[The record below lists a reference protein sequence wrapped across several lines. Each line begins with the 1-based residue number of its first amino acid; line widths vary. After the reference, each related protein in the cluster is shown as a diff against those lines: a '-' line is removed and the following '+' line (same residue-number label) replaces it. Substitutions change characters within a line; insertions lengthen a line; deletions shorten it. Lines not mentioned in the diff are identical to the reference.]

1 MKSVQFSSR
10 MTKPDF
16 QADFLKLML
25 KTAGKQDV
33 ISFAG
38 GLPNPISFPAKQ
50 LSKATDIVLKEK
62 GMQAL
67 QYSNPEGYLPLR
79 EYIAA
84 RYQKQGIEVDASN
97 IIITNGSQQ
106 ALDIL
111 AAIFIDQGDTIVV
124 EKPSYLAALQVFHLY
139 NPKVNSISLQDD
151 GVDIKELKDAL
162 QMNPK
167 FFYAIPTFQ
176 NPTGLCYSDEKK
188 IAVANAIKA
197 TNTLLIEDNPYG
209 ELRFQGKK
217 GIPLFP
223 LLKEQCIMLGTF
235 SKTVSPGMRLGWICT
250 TNQEVYQ
257 KIFDYKQIVDLHT
270 NVFGQMVLHQYL
282 MDNDLDKHL
291 AKIINLY
298 GKQANAMITSIQ
310 KYFPKEVKYTIPKG
324 GMFLWVT
331 LPKGITAIELAN
343 KAIMQNV
350 AIAAGDPFYEEHRN
364 VHTLRLNY
372 TNCDEQTIEKGI
384 KILAQIIKGAM

>member
-10 MTKPDF
+10 MTTPDF

-38 GLPNPISFPAKQ
+38 GLPNPISFPAKE
-50 LSKATDIVLKEK
+50 LSKATDKVLKEK
-62 GMQAL
+62 GTQAL

-79 EYIAA
+79 EHIAI
-84 RYQKQGIEVDASN
+84 RYQKQGIKVEASN

-111 AAIFIDQGDTIVV
+111 AAIFIDQGDAIVV

-139 NPKVNSISLQDD
+139 NPKVTSVSLQDD

-162 QMNPK
+162 QRNPK

-188 IAVANAIKA
+188 IAVANAIKE
-197 TNTLLIEDNPYG
+197 TNTLFIEDNPYG

-282 MDNDLDKHL
+282 MDNDLDTHL

-298 GKQANAMITSIQ
+298 GKQAQAMITSIQ
-310 KYFPKEVKYTIPKG
+310 KHFPKEVKYTVPQG
-324 GMFLWVT
+324 GMFLWIT
-331 LPKGITAIELAN
+331 LPKGITAIELAD
-343 KAIMQNV
+343 KAIIQNV
-350 AIAAGDPFYEEHRN
+350 AIAPGDPFYEERRN
-364 VHTLRLNY
+364 VQTLRLNY

-384 KILAQIIKGAM
+384 KILAQIIKDAM